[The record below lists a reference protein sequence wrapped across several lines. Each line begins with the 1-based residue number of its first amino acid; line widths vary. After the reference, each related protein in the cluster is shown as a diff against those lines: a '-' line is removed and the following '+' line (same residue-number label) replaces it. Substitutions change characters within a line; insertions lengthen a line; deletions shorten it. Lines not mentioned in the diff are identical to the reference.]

1 MHWTDIINQ
10 RKVID
15 LLQRALESGRVAH
28 AYLFHGP
35 DGVGKRAVALAL
47 ARAMQCEG
55 CSETLPCAA
64 CLKVM
69 RFEHPDV
76 DYYMPQPTDAAVE
89 AVAER
94 IQLLARNNYAFVDFV
109 RSPVIE
115 GLTPTA
121 SNKQALYTIDRI
133 NSSIRRVMVR
143 RPREGHC
150 RMAIITDADALQT
163 QAANAFLKLLEE
175 PGPQTCFVLTT
186 SRPDV
191 LLPTILSRCQKI
203 MFAPLS
209 QDTIRDALIRQL
221 SLAESEAQTAAILAD
236 GSYSRAL
243 ELARNSELQ
252 VDRENVLLLF
262 RLAWTGRIRDQAAL
276 VEDLSGASREHLKNQ
291 FSLMLSWV
299 RDAVLFRE
307 IQEDAPVLN
316 RDQLPQLKR
325 FCMNLPNADLEAM
338 ARLIQRARD
347 LVEFRVQPRLIIIAL
362 IQSLGQAMRGPL
374 PDTLAEPLTQVLPAR

>member
-1 MHWTDIINQ
+1 MHWAD
-10 RKVID
+10 VISQLNVVE
-15 LLQRALESGRVAH
+15 LLRRAVDSGRVAH

-47 ARAMQCEG
+47 ARALQCEG
-55 CSETLPCAA
+55 CSENQPCPA
-64 CLKVM
+64 CLRVM

-94 IQLLARNNYAFVDFV
+94 LQLLAKNNYAFVDFV

-115 GLTPTA
+115 GTTPTA
-121 SNKQALYTIDRI
+121 SSKLALYTIDRI
-133 NSSIRRVMVR
+133 NSTIRKVMVR
-143 RPREGHC
+143 RPREGRY

-175 PGPQTCFVLTT
+175 PGPRTVFVLTT

-203 MFAPLS
+203 LFAPLS
-209 QDTIRDALIRQL
+209 QDTIRDALIRRMAL
-221 SLAESEAQTAAILAD
+221 EESEAQTAAILAD

-252 VDRENVLLLF
+252 GDRKNVLLLF
-262 RLAWTGRIRDQAAL
+262 RWAWTGNIRDQAAL
-276 VEDLSGASREHLKNQ
+276 VEELSSASREHLKNQ
-291 FSLMLSWV
+291 LSLMLSWI

-325 FCMNLPNADLEAM
+325 FCTNLPNADLEAM
-338 ARLIQRARD
+338 ARLVQRARD

-362 IQSLGQAMRGPL
+362 IQNLGQAMRGPF
-374 PDTLAEPLTQVLPAR
+374 PDTLAEPLTKVPAAR